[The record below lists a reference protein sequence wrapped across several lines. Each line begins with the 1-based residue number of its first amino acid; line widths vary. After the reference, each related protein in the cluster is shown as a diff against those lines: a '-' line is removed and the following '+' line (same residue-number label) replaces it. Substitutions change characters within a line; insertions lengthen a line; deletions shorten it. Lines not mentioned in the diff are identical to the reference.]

1 MRPKQNQNAADHTAI
16 DHIAVTAA
24 KLAEEA
30 AAIGLQSLVYILRMA
45 EIEARNSTAA
55 APAPRK
61 PNARSAHAA

>member
-55 APAPRK
+55 APTVRK
-61 PNARSAHAA
+61 PGARSAHAA